1 MQEGGVKRPEFAGSL
16 HAGNPEHH
24 DGRDGFPTML
34 CMKKTY
40 LIAGAVVLA
49 LAGGGAW
56 WWAQRDGAADVQYR
70 TGKIERGNLLATVS
84 ASGAVNPVTQVS
96 VGTQVSGQIKEL
108 YVDFN
113 SQVLAGQLIAVIDPE
128 TFEYRVRSAQADVDS
143 ARATVLTAQA
153 NAIASRAGIS
163 RAQVDLNEA
172 QRDFDRKQ
180 SLVEKQFI
188 AQSEADKAR
197 ALVNTTTES
206 LKLAQAQAGVT
217 EAQIKTA
224 QANVAQREAAL
235 AQARIDLQRTR
246 ITSPVDGIVIK
257 RAIEKGQT
265 VAASLQAPELF
276 VIAQNLSDMQVD
288 ASIDESDVGRIRTGQ
303 KATFTVDAFP
313 GQTFEGEVRQVRK
326 AAQNVANVVTYVAVI
341 GFSNVGDRL
350 IPGMT
355 ANVRV
360 VTESRENVLKVPNAA
375 LRVRI
380 AGVEPA
386 AAPAGPAA
394 GASAPAAPASGATTG
409 SAGGWSWFS
418 PAFAQ
423 PAGGGGGG
431 GGMAA
436 LRERLVTE
444 LALTVDQ
451 QGKLDAITTE
461 LRPQFA
467 ALRDLPEE
475 ERAAAREK
483 ITLQMR
489 GKITAMLTPEQR
501 VKYLQ
506 IQAQAAPAA
515 AQTGPASAPKDSK
528 SIAKNDQN
536 TLAKAEKSLK
546 NDAGTPPALVGGRTG
561 ASAAAPASATVSTT
575 APSVPAAVATAS
587 APAPAPAPATGA
599 GPGAG
604 APGANA
610 ATEFRNRLVAELA
623 LTPSQV
629 EKVDAIYA
637 DSRPKFATL
646 RDLSAEERPKARD
659 RIMADIRARI
669 GDLLTPEQKPKY
681 AALVAQAASRQST
694 RGRIYL
700 LGEDGKPVAF
710 NVRLGIT
717 DGTSTELIVGPNSP
731 DAAALKEGAVV
742 ITGTITPGS
751 GGSSAPKPAAAGPR
765 MPF

>member
-1 MQEGGVKRPEFAGSL
+1 
-16 HAGNPEHH
+16 
-24 DGRDGFPTML
+24 
-34 CMKKTY
+34 MKKTF
-40 LIAGAVVLA
+40 LIVGGLVLA

-56 WWAQRDGAADVQYR
+56 WWSQRDGAADVQYR
-70 TGKIERGNLLATVS
+70 TGKIERGPLLATVS

-113 SQVLAGQLIAVIDPE
+113 SLVKAGQLIAVIDPE

-206 LKLAQAQAGVT
+206 LKLAQAQSGVT

-313 GQTFEGEVRQVRK
+313 GQTFEGTVRQVRK

-386 AAPAGPAA
+386 AAPAGPPAA
-394 GASAPAAPASGATTG
+394 GGTSAPATPASGATTG
-409 SAGGWSWFS
+409 NAGGWSWFS
-418 PAFAQ
+418 QAIAQ
-423 PAGGGGGG
+423 PAGGGG

-444 LALTVDQ
+444 LQLTTEQ

-467 ALRDLPEE
+467 ALRELPED
-475 ERAAAREK
+475 ERASAREK

-501 VKYLQ
+501 VKYQ
-506 IQAQAAPAA
+506 QMQAQAAPAGARAGA
-515 AQTGPASAPKDSK
+515 AATPATPGGAPKSPE
-528 SIAKNDQN
+528 SIAKNDTS
-536 TLAKAEKSLK
+536 TLGNGQKSLK
-546 NDAGTPPALVGGRTG
+546 NDAKAATVPSGGVSG
-561 ASAAAPASATVSTT
+561 AGAASAGPQVAAASSTTAAAPTL
-575 APSVPAAVATAS
+575 PA
-587 APAPAPAPATGA
+587 APAPAPLPQAGTGGA
-599 GPGAG
+599 AAAPGAG
-604 APGANA
+604 A

-637 DSRPKFATL
+637 DARPKFATL

-700 LGEDGKPVAF
+700 LGEDGKPVAY

-717 DGTSTELIVGPNSP
+717 DGTSTELIVGPDTP
-731 DAAALKEGAVV
+731 DAAVLKEGAVV
-742 ITGTITPGS
+742 IVGTVTPGS
-751 GGSSAPKPAAAGPR
+751 GGSQAPRPAAAGPR

>member
-1 MQEGGVKRPEFAGSL
+1 
-16 HAGNPEHH
+16 
-24 DGRDGFPTML
+24 
-34 CMKKTY
+34 MKKTSW
-40 LIAGAVVLA
+40 IAGAVVLA

-56 WWAQRDGAADVQYR
+56 WWTQRDAAADVQYR

-224 QANVAQREAAL
+224 MANVAQREATL

-313 GQTFEGEVRQVRK
+313 GQTFEGTVRQVRK

-386 AAPAGPAA
+386 AAPAGPPATG

-409 SAGGWSWFS
+409 RAGGWSWFS
-418 PAFAQ
+418 PAYAQ
-423 PAGGGGGG
+423 PAGGG

-444 LALTVDQ
+444 LQLSAEQ

-461 LRPQFA
+461 LRPRFA
-467 ALRDLPEE
+467 ALRDLPED

-483 ITLQMR
+483 LTLQMR
-489 GKITAMLTPEQR
+489 GKITAMLTTEQR
-501 VKYLQ
+501 VKYEQ
-506 IQAQAAPAA
+506 MQAQAAPAA
-515 AQTGPASAPKDSK
+515 ARAGAPAAAATPAGSAKSPESIARNDPATLVRGEKGSKNGAGTATGPSGVAP
-528 SIAKNDQN
+528 
-536 TLAKAEKSLK
+536 
-546 NDAGTPPALVGGRTG
+546 G
-561 ASAAAPASATVSTT
+561 ASVTSAVPKAAATSSPSAAAPTLPAAPASAPT
-575 APSVPAAVATAS
+575 
-587 APAPAPAPATGA
+587 PAPEAGA
-599 GPGAG
+599 GGVPG
-604 APGANA
+604 APGAGA

-623 LTPSQV
+623 LSPSQV

-637 DSRPKFATL
+637 DARPKFGTL
-646 RDLSAEERPKARD
+646 RDLPAEERPKARE

-700 LGEDGKPVAF
+700 LGDDGRPVAF

-742 ITGTITPGS
+742 IVGTITPGS
-751 GGSSAPKPAAAGPR
+751 GGSSAPRPAAAGPR

>member
-1 MQEGGVKRPEFAGSL
+1 
-16 HAGNPEHH
+16 
-24 DGRDGFPTML
+24 
-34 CMKKTY
+34 MKKTY
-40 LIAGAVVLA
+40 LIAGVVALV

-56 WWAQRDGAADVQYR
+56 WWQRDAASEVQYR

-84 ASGAVNPVTQVS
+84 ASGAVNPVMQVS

-113 SQVLAGQLIAVIDPE
+113 SLVKAGQLIAVIDPE
-128 TFEYRVRSAQADVDS
+128 TFEYRVRSAQADVDA
-143 ARATVLTAQA
+143 ARAAVLTAQA
-153 NAIASRAGIS
+153 NALASRASIS
-163 RAQVDLNEA
+163 RAQVDVNEA

-235 AQARIDLQRTR
+235 AQARVDLQRTR

-313 GQTFEGEVRQVRK
+313 GQTFEGTVRQVRK
-326 AAQNVANVVTYVAVI
+326 AAQNVANVVTYVAVV

-350 IPGMT
+350 VPGMT
-355 ANVRV
+355 ANVRI
-360 VTESRENVLKVPNAA
+360 VTESRDNVLKVPNAA

-386 AAPAGPAA
+386 APAQGAA
-394 GASAPAAPASGATTG
+394 SGASAPASTSTG
-409 SAGGWSWFS
+409 SASGWTWFS
-418 PAFAQ
+418 QAMAQ
-423 PAGGGGGG
+423 PAGGGGGF
-431 GGMAA
+431 AA
-436 LRERLVTE
+436 LRERLVAE
-444 LALTVDQ
+444 LQLSAEQ
-451 QGKLDAITTE
+451 QAKLDAIAAE
-461 LRPQFA
+461 LRPKFMA
-467 ALRDLPEE
+467 VRDLPEV

-483 ITLQMR
+483 VSAEMR
-489 GKITAMLTPEQR
+489 SKITAMLTPAQKTQYEA
-501 VKYLQ
+501 L
-506 IQAQAAPAA
+506 QAQTASSGPRAAAQAPAA
-515 AQTGPASAPKDSK
+515 NAAAASKNIAPSDPSALGIGKKDSK
-528 SIAKNDQN
+528 NASVA
-536 TLAKAEKSLK
+536 
-546 NDAGTPPALVGGRTG
+546 AGTPPVSATSAAATG
-561 ASAAAPASATVSTT
+561 SQAPAVPPAASAAA
-575 APSVPAAVATAS
+575 AP
-587 APAPAPAPATGA
+587 PATGA
-599 GPGAG
+599 VPTAPG

-610 ATEFRNRLVAELA
+610 ATEFRNRLVNELA
-623 LTPSQV
+623 LTPAQV

-637 DSRPKFATL
+637 DARPKFAPL
-646 RDLSAEERPKARD
+646 RDLPAEERPKARD
-659 RIMADIRARI
+659 RLMADIRARI
-669 GDLLTPEQKPKY
+669 GDVLTPEQKPKY
-681 AALVAQAASRQST
+681 AALVAQAASRQAT

-700 LGEDGKPVAF
+700 LGDDGKPVAF

-717 DGTSTELIVGPNSP
+717 DGTSTELIVSP
-731 DAAALKEGAVV
+731 GSPEAGALKEGALV
-742 ITGTITPGS
+742 IIGTVTPGS
-751 GGSSAPKPAAAGPR
+751 GGPQAAKPAAGPR

>member
-1 MQEGGVKRPEFAGSL
+1 M
-16 HAGNPEHH
+16 
-24 DGRDGFPTML
+24 
-34 CMKKTY
+34 
-40 LIAGAVVLA
+40 VLA

-113 SQVLAGQLIAVIDPE
+113 SLVKAGQLIAVIDPE

-350 IPGMT
+350 MPGMT

-386 AAPAGPAA
+386 AAPAGPPQRAT
-394 GASAPAAPASGATTG
+394 SAPAAPASGTTTG

-418 PAFAQ
+418 QAFAQ
-423 PAGGGGGG
+423 PAGGGGG

-444 LALTVDQ
+444 LQLTAEQ

-501 VKYLQ
+501 TKYLQ
-506 IQAQAAPAA
+506 MQAQAAPAA
-515 AQTGPASAPKDSK
+515 AQTGPGSAREGFKINS
-528 SIAKNDQN
+528 
-536 TLAKAEKSLK
+536 
-546 NDAGTPPALVGGRTG
+546 
-561 ASAAAPASATVSTT
+561 
-575 APSVPAAVATAS
+575 
-587 APAPAPAPATGA
+587 
-599 GPGAG
+599 
-604 APGANA
+604 
-610 ATEFRNRLVAELA
+610 
-623 LTPSQV
+623 
-629 EKVDAIYA
+629 
-637 DSRPKFATL
+637 
-646 RDLSAEERPKARD
+646 
-659 RIMADIRARI
+659 
-669 GDLLTPEQKPKY
+669 EQ
-681 AALVAQAASRQST
+681 
-694 RGRIYL
+694 
-700 LGEDGKPVAF
+700 
-710 NVRLGIT
+710 
-717 DGTSTELIVGPNSP
+717 
-731 DAAALKEGAVV
+731 
-742 ITGTITPGS
+742 
-751 GGSSAPKPAAAGPR
+751 
-765 MPF
+765 